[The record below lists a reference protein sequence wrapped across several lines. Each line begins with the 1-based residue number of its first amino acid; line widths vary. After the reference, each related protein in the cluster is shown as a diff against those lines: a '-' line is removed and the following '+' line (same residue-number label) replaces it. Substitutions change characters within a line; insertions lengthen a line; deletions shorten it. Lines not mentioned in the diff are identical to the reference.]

1 MKVMKTTITING
13 KSVEIELTAEQV
25 AQIKKQSVHYTDIKT
40 LQDAL
45 DYNGETLE
53 EFNNRTQYDDD
64 VQRAYKELEVIV
76 KAVRQGN
83 ELGKTENDG
92 WYYPFFCSK
101 RSLLGFRCYD
111 YARDYGYSVVA
122 SRLCVESVEKAKYL
136 GTQFLSTYDRYI
148 NG

>member
-1 MKVMKTTITING
+1 MKTTITING
-13 KSVEIELTAEQV
+13 KPVEIELTKDQV
-25 AQIKKQSVHYTDIKT
+25 DQIKKQSFHYTDIKT

-53 EFNNRTQYDDD
+53 EFNKRTQYDDD
-64 VQRAYKELEVIV
+64 AQRAYKELEVIV

-83 ELGKTENDG
+83 ELGKTENDA
-92 WYYPFFCSK
+92 WYYPWFYSA
-101 RSLLGFRCYD
+101 RSSRGFSFNDCNYI
-111 YARDYGYSVVA
+111 YSYSLVA
-122 SRLCVESVEKAKYL
+122 SRLCVESSEKAKYL